1 MQGKLESGVQTFSR
15 KERGQEKVLKSN
27 LDLGFSKFSE
37 EESKWNPT
45 SGCLY
50 CRLAAFSVAIMLC
63 DTTIIYYEAM
73 AFWVTFEARKLVTAV
88 IGQVECAVLGT

>member
-1 MQGKLESGVQTFSR
+1 MKLIWSVYVAGYENGHLRGFWNMQGKLESGVQTFSR

-63 DTTIIYYEAM
+63 EHYGNI
-73 AFWVTFEARKLVTAV
+73 L
-88 IGQVECAVLGT
+88 